1 MGAENKR
8 KGDCLGFTVET
19 GISAAAVFLQ
29 GILSFLSPCVLP
41 LVPLYISYLA
51 GGAKTV
57 EADGTICYRRGK
69 VMLNTLFFLLGVG
82 FAFFL
87 LGLGFTAIGQFFND
101 YRVWFSRIGG
111 VLIILFG
118 LLQLGVFGSRFL
130 NRERRLPMR
139 LERFS
144 MNPLVALL
152 LGFTFSFAWTP
163 CVGPALTSV
172 LLMASSSATV
182 AEGFA
187 LIGVYTLGFAIPF
200 LAVGLFTSALLGLF
214 CKHRNILRYT
224 VKIGGAVMILMGFMM
239 LTGWMSGLGGFLSS
253 AGNGT
258 KEETS
263 SILPTVSSES
273 MESAAESASSS
284 DETYT
289 IPAPDFTLTDQYGKI
304 HSLSQ
309 YRGKVVFLNFWASW
323 CGPCKQEMP
332 DIQALYEQYGEN
344 KGDVVILGVAN
355 PKTEE
360 NLNAWEGTKEEV
372 TDFLKNQEYTYP
384 TVMDE
389 TGLQFAMYG
398 VYSLPTT
405 FMIDREGN
413 VFGYVSGALT
423 KEMMESM
430 IQQTQE
436 GKRHT

>member
-1 MGAENKR
+1 M
-8 KGDCLGFTVET
+8 GFTVET

-29 GILSFLSPCVLP
+29 GVLSFLSPCVLP

-57 EADGTICYRRGK
+57 EADGAICYRRGK
-69 VMLNTLFFLLGVG
+69 VMLNTLFFVLGVG

-163 CVGPALTSV
+163 CVGPALASV

-200 LAVGLFTSALLGLF
+200 LAVGLFTSTLLGLF
-214 CKHRNILRYT
+214 RKHRNILRYT

-258 KEETS
+258 KEGTS
-263 SILPTVSSES
+263 SILPAVSSES

-284 DETYT
+284 DEAYM

-360 NLNAWEGTKEEV
+360 NPNAWEGTKEEV

-423 KEMMESM
+423 KEMMESI

-436 GKRHT
+436 GKRHA